1 MALWIPPALAKAQ
14 GKLRSPAP
22 RADFRRMKMAP
33 KEPSLG
39 PALRHSDDLGEADA
53 SKLMLSLA
61 SSSMLRTLWRDRSKA
76 LSGQG
81 YREGGPEGGRLKLL
95 NRNTGTEFSC
105 AGLER

>member
-1 MALWIPPALAKAQ
+1 MWIPPALAKAQ

-33 KEPSLG
+33 EEPSLG
-39 PALRHSDDLGEADA
+39 PALRHSEDLGEADA

-61 SSSMLRTLWRDRSKA
+61 SSSMLRTLWWDRSKA
-76 LSGQG
+76 LSARVTGRGVQ
-81 YREGGPEGGRLKLL
+81 EGGRLKLL

-105 AGLER
+105 PGSER